1 VPTANEI
8 KKQLEENWIQFLNLN
23 YAKLSLKTFAGATP
37 PSVFVGRYGYPKVK
51 VGPMV
56 PPFHGDTTILDRP
69 EIWLGKT
76 IEEIVKYRLSLVR
89 GISDIDVHTTSGNYI
104 ESLQELAMASKSVES
119 EATFE
124 KIPVVEIEQERDR
137 GLDTESAPFGP
148 VAPLKNFKTSSFLSV
163 DQRLENAYYDKD
175 LRASE
180 AVVELY
186 KKGLEISRI
195 HRVLSL
201 GMLGLQKN
209 RRLVPTRWSISAT
222 DDIISASL
230 IKDIDDYPT
239 IDFFELYKYS
249 HLGNYYSIILI
260 PDDVWN
266 FEMQEAWFDN
276 NGNLGIG
283 LDFEDAKGLDHYPS
297 IAGAYFA
304 ARLGVAEYL
313 LKRERKAAALV
324 LREIHPEYVMP
335 VGVWQIRE
343 GIREAFKAKGK
354 EFESFEKAL
363 SFASMNSSIH
373 KDEWIKNSKIY
384 RNNREQMRITAFFSK
399 NNDVN
404 SNNSNSNNEDNLN
417 NLL

>member
-8 KKQLEENWIQFLNLN
+8 RKQLEKNWIQFLNAN
-23 YAKLSLKTFAGATP
+23 SSKLSLKTFTGATP
-37 PSVFVGRYGYPKVK
+37 PSVFVGRHGYPKVK

-69 EIWLGKT
+69 EIWLGKS
-76 IEEIVKYRLSLVR
+76 IEEIVNFRLSLVR
-89 GISDIDVHTTSGNYI
+89 GILDIDARTTSGKYL

-124 KIPVVEIEQERDR
+124 KKPIAQIEQEKNIA
-137 GLDTESAPFGP
+137 LDIESAPYGP
-148 VAPLKNFKTSSFLSV
+148 VAPLKTFKTSSFLSV

-222 DDIISASL
+222 DDIISSSL
-230 IKDIDDYPT
+230 IKHIDVYPT
-239 IDFFELYKYS
+239 IDFFEVYKYS

-260 PDDVWN
+260 PEEVWS

-276 NGNLGIG
+276 NGNLATG

-304 ARLGVAEYL
+304 GKLGVAEHL
-313 LKRERKAAALV
+313 SKIERKAAALV

-343 GIREAFKAKGK
+343 GIRQAFKGRGK
-354 EFESFEKAL
+354 NYDSFEKAL
-363 SFASMNSSIH
+363 SFACINLSVH
-373 KDEWIKNSKIY
+373 KKEWIRNSKIY
-384 RNNREQMRITAFFSK
+384 RKIKEQMRITAFFN
-399 NNDVN
+399 NNDN
-404 SNNSNSNNEDNLN
+404 DI

>member
-1 VPTANEI
+1 VPTAYEI
-8 KKQLEENWIQFLNLN
+8 KKQLEQNWIQFLNAN
-23 YAKLSLKTFAGATP
+23 SAKLSLKTFAGATP

-69 EIWLGKT
+69 ERWLGKS
-76 IEEIVKYRLSLVR
+76 IEEIVNYRLSLVR
-89 GISDIDVHTTSGNYI
+89 GISDIDVHTISGKYI

-124 KIPVVEIEQERDR
+124 KIPIAEIEHEKAI
-137 GLDTESAPFGP
+137 GLDIESAPFGP
-148 VAPLKNFKTSSFLSV
+148 VAPLKTFKTSSFLSV
-163 DQRLENAYYDKD
+163 DQRLENVYYDND

-180 AVVELY
+180 AVVQLY

-201 GMLGLQKN
+201 GMLGLQKR

-230 IKDIDDYPT
+230 IKDIDIYPT

-260 PDDVWN
+260 PDDVWS

-304 ARLGVAEYL
+304 ARLGVAEHL
-313 LKRERKAAALV
+313 LKVERKAAALV

-343 GIREAFKAKGK
+343 GIREAFKGQEKH
-354 EFESFEKAL
+354 FESFEKAL
-363 SFASMNSSIH
+363 SFACIGLSVH
-373 KDEWIKNSKIY
+373 KNEWIRNNKIY
-384 RNNREQMRITAFFSK
+384 RNKKEQMRITAFFS
-399 NNDVN
+399 NNDE
-404 SNNSNSNNEDNLN
+404 NNDIDNDNLV
-417 NLL
+417 